1 VQKNYNSLVENVD
14 AFKHIHLEHPISK
27 RVKICPIG
35 FSWDTLLF
43 IGFVPF
49 FRGLNKLGFIISGI
63 LLLLWTIEIFVFITP
78 WYPGQGL
85 VHVIFLLFGFVI
97 YVLLGKMM
105 NKYCIEA
112 FLKEG
117 YISMDEASIEVV
129 KYL

>member
-1 VQKNYNSLVENVD
+1 LFWEVAIMQKNYKTIL
-14 AFKHIHLEHPISK
+14 LEHPISK

-78 WYPGQGL
+78 GSGILAL
-85 VHVIFLLFGFVI
+85 VQLIFCSLAL
-97 YVLLGKMM
+97 
-105 NKYCIEA
+105 
-112 FLKEG
+112 
-117 YISMDEASIEVV
+117 
-129 KYL
+129 

>member
-1 VQKNYNSLVENVD
+1 MQKNYKTIL
-14 AFKHIHLEHPISK
+14 LEHPISK

-78 WYPGQGL
+78 GSGILAL
-85 VHVIFLLFGFVI
+85 VQLIFLLFGFVI
-97 YVLLGKMM
+97 YVLLGQMM

-117 YISMDEASIEVV
+117 YIPMDEASIEVV